1 MPVEGVSS
9 RSVFRRCAMR
19 FLVSRVGPLVAVS
32 LLSGVVLAQSRDIPL
47 TNWTVPPYHPAGS
60 AGGLRT
66 MSDVTPGIAFVGVTP
81 CRIVD
86 TRLGFGF
93 TGPYGPPSLVAGPSR
108 TFDLNSGPCPGLPN
122 GLDAYS
128 LNVTVVNTSAPGH
141 LVIWPT
147 GGAQPNVSSINFV
160 AGQTIANAVIVPAGT
175 NGSVNVAAAAATDVL
190 IDVNGYFTDTYNPGV
205 QLLSIAD
212 LAGGGAI
219 LGVNVS
225 TASGSHGVGGF
236 VPGPGF
242 VHGVQGQVGPAAQG
256 TSSGVHGINDS
267 TSPGGVGV
275 LGEITST
282 SPGVDMAGVWGLNAG
297 TGTNGF
303 GVRGSHVG
311 SGTGVYGLVNGTQ
324 SGARGVFGY
333 ASGNFG
339 NTFGVKGQTASTS
352 PDSAGVK
359 GVSGW
364 GDPLGDNLDCV
375 PCFPAGVRGVDNRA
389 DGSGV
394 GVLAISRGKAVAGV
408 LLATTG
414 TAYEAVGHLGSRFG
428 DDPDITPDPV
438 WAVFGQGDI
447 GATGTKYF
455 VEPHPSNPTLTIR
468 YVALEAAEAGT
479 YFRGRGKF
487 QNGLATIEVPE
498 DFRLVTD
505 SEGLSI
511 QVTPIGEMA
520 TVAVLRI
527 GLDRIVVKG
536 SRNVEFFYTVNGVR
550 RTFKDSKPIAK
561 GYEFVPEK
569 PDATIPL
576 YLSEEQKR
584 SLIANG
590 TYNADGTVNMET
602 AKKLGWDK
610 TWEKRN
616 RPALQPEAKP

>member
-1 MPVEGVSS
+1 
-9 RSVFRRCAMR
+9 MR
-19 FLVSRVGPLVAVS
+19 FLVLRVGLLVAVS
-32 LLSGVVLAQSRDIPL
+32 LLSGVVLAQSDDIPL
-47 TNWTVPPYHPAGS
+47 TNWTVPPYHPARS
-60 AGGLRT
+60 GGLRT
-66 MSDVTPGIAFVGVTP
+66 MADVTPGIAFVGVTP

-86 TRLGFGF
+86 TRVGFGF
-93 TGPYGPPSLVAGPSR
+93 TGPYGPPSLVAGPTR
-108 TFDLNSGPCPGLPN
+108 TFDLNSGPCLGLPA

-141 LVIWPT
+141 LLIWPT

-190 IDVNGYFTDTYNPGV
+190 IDVNGYFTDTYNSGV
-205 QLLSIAD
+205 QLLSVAD
-212 LAGGGAI
+212 VAGGGAI

-225 TASGSHGVGGF
+225 SASGSHGVGGF

-282 SPGVDMAGVWGLNAG
+282 NPGVDVAGVWGLNAG
-297 TGTNGF
+297 TATNGI
-303 GVRGSHVG
+303 GVKGSHAG
-311 SGTGVYGLVNGTQ
+311 SGTGVYGQVNGTQ
-324 SGARGVFGY
+324 DGARGVFGF

-339 NTFGVKGQTASTS
+339 NTFGVRGQTTSTS
-352 PDSAGVK
+352 ANSAGVK
-359 GVSGW
+359 GVSGS
-364 GDPLGDNLDCV
+364 GDPLGDNLDCI
-375 PCFPAGVRGVDNRA
+375 PCYPAGVRGVDNNA
-389 DGSGV
+389 TASGF
-394 GVLAISRGKAVAGV
+394 GVLGISRSQGVAGV

-414 TAYEAVGHLGSRFG
+414 TGHEAVGRLGMRFG
-428 DDPDITPDPV
+428 DDPDVTPDPV
-438 WAVFGQGDI
+438 WAVFGQGHI

-455 VEPHPSNPTLTIR
+455 VEPHPSDPTLTIR
-468 YVALEAAEAGT
+468 YISLEGAEAGT

-487 QNGLATIEVPE
+487 QNGLATIEVPD
-498 DFRLVTD
+498 DFRLVTH
-505 SEGLSI
+505 SEGLSV

-520 TVAVLRI
+520 TVAVVQI
-527 GLDRIVVKG
+527 GLDRIIVKG

-550 RTFKDSKPIAK
+550 RTFKETKPIAR

-569 PDATIPL
+569 PNATIPE
-576 YLSEEQKR
+576 YLSSEQKN

-590 TYNADGTVNMET
+590 TYKPDGTVNMET

-610 TWEKRN
+610 TWERSN
-616 RPALQPEAKP
+616 RPAPQPEAKP